1 MSGYILCQGKR
12 ARFPYYIENISTN
25 IYTLEELCYYLNH
38 NIYLL
43 DETILNEELCR
54 WILEELGLR
63 KLYDKL
69 YRMLDEKVPA
79 GTFILPIFKEIHYL
93 TMEEFRELNVRVQKL
108 EQEPPLLRQK
118 IMNLFENRQDKSPC
132 RHPFRPASDTA
143 CHKAS
148 ASPVPPGSTG
158 TVPHLRSSHPRR

>member
-43 DETILNEELCR
+43 DETILNEGLCR

-69 YRMLDEKVPA
+69 YRMLD
-79 GTFILPIFKEIHYL
+79 
-93 TMEEFRELNVRVQKL
+93 
-108 EQEPPLLRQK
+108 
-118 IMNLFENRQDKSPC
+118 
-132 RHPFRPASDTA
+132 
-143 CHKAS
+143 
-148 ASPVPPGSTG
+148 
-158 TVPHLRSSHPRR
+158 